1 MSLHLKISGW
11 LEIDVDPSGDLTR
24 EEIFGLLHQGAA
36 CLNVYSGNDSVIE
49 DENGVLG
56 DVIYLR
62 DHIEHE
68 VFDPDEDEADR

>member
-1 MSLHLKISGW
+1 MCLHLKINGW
-11 LEIDVDPSGDLTR
+11 LEIDVEPTGDLSR
-24 EEIFGLLHQGAA
+24 EEIFELLRQNAA
-36 CLNVYSGNDSVIE
+36 CLNVYGGNDSVIE